1 MSGNI
6 LMQRYWTINGRF
18 LTQRITGVQ
27 RYAHEIIQALDEL
40 LTAGHPLADRLKLE
54 VVAPL
59 SAAAMPPLKSI
70 GTRQVGPGQ
79 GQFWEQLVLPLRAR
93 GGILSL
99 CNTSTILRRPQ
110 VVCIHDVNTIL
121 VPRSYTF
128 VFRTFYHLVMPAVAR
143 NAAVV
148 ATVSEHSASNI
159 AKLGW
164 ATESKLHVMP
174 DGHEHVRRWT
184 PRHSTATKAAASR
197 DTVVVLGSL
206 APHKNVD
213 LLVSSAQALAA
224 HGLKLL
230 VVGGFDRKV
239 FGGDARQAP
248 SHSVVTLHGVSDDEL
263 AALLKDSLCLAFP
276 SVAEGFGLPPLE
288 AMALGCPVVVS
299 DRASLPEVCGEA
311 ALYASAEDAG
321 EWLKC
326 FLALRDDKALRDRQ
340 IARGLER
347 AMRFQWRASAELYLQ
362 AMASVDDV
370 TSQPR

>member
-1 MSGNI
+1 
-6 LMQRYWTINGRF
+6 
-18 LTQRITGVQ
+18 
-27 RYAHEIIQALDEL
+27 
-40 LTAGHPLADRLKLE
+40 

-59 SAAAMPPLKSI
+59 SSAAMPRLKAI

-79 GQFWEQLVLPLRAR
+79 GQIWEQFVLPLRAR

-128 VFRTFYHLVMPAVAR
+128 LFRTFYRLAMPAIAR

-148 ATVSEHSASNI
+148 ATVSEHSASHI

-164 ATESKLHVMP
+164 ATGRKLRIIP
-174 DGHEHVRRWT
+174 DGHEHVQRWT
-184 PRHSTATKAAASR
+184 PRHSTSTKAAASR

-224 HGLKLL
+224 HGLKLV

-239 FGGDARQAP
+239 FGGAARQAP
-248 SHSVVTLHGVSDDEL
+248 ARTVVTLHGVSDDEL
-263 AALLKDSLCLAFP
+263 AALLRDSLCLAFP

-347 AMRFQWRASAELYLQ
+347 AMRFRWRASAELYLQ
-362 AMASVDDV
+362 AMGFVDEMR
-370 TSQPR
+370 SHAR